1 MSTLHWLGLLL
12 LAVLAG
18 AVVPFQSAIN
28 ANLGRGLGHPLWATL
43 ASLLVSI
50 LVLLPVIL
58 ALRLPLP
65 SLGFIS
71 KAPLW
76 MWTGGAFGVC
86 FISLALVLLPKLGAS
101 GFIALAMTGQIL
113 ASLLLDHFGLF
124 GLVERQLTAPRLLGV
139 LMLIAGV
146 ALIQFSAAP
155 AKALLGTTMTSARL

>member
-1 MSTLHWLGLLL
+1 MTTLHWLGLLL
-12 LAVLAG
+12 LAVIAG

-50 LVLLPVIL
+50 LVLLPVVL

-101 GFIALAMTGQIL
+101 GFIALALSGQVL

-139 LMLIAGV
+139 LMLIGGV

-155 AKALLGTTMTSARL
+155 TRALTAVG

>member
-1 MSTLHWLGLLL
+1 MTTLHWLGLLA
-12 LAVLAG
+12 LAVIAG

-50 LVLLPVIL
+50 VVLLPVIV

-76 MWTGGAFGVC
+76 MWAGGAFGVC
-86 FISLALVLLPKLGAS
+86 FVALAVMLLPRLGAS
-101 GFIALAMTGQIL
+101 GFVALALAGQVI
-113 ASLLLDHFGLF
+113 ASMVLDHFGLF
-124 GLVERQLTAPRLLGV
+124 GLVEKQLTLSRVSGAV
-139 LMLIAGV
+139 LLIAGV
-146 ALIQFSAAP
+146 VLIQF
-155 AKALLGTTMTSARL
+155 GGVFERNVVTVG

>member
-1 MSTLHWLGLLL
+1 MKTLHWVGLLL
-12 LAVLAG
+12 LAAFAG

-50 LVLLPVIL
+50 IVLLPVIL

-65 SLGFIS
+65 NLGFIT

-76 MWTGGAFGVC
+76 MWSGGAFGVC
-86 FISLALVLLPKLGAS
+86 FISLALILMPKLGAS
-101 GFIALAMTGQIL
+101 GFIALAMAGQIV
-113 ASLLLDHFGLF
+113 ASLMLDHFGLF
-124 GLVERQLTAPRLLGV
+124 GLVERQLTAPRLIGA
-139 LMLIAGV
+139 LMLIGGV

-155 AKALLGTTMTSARL
+155 TRSLVTAG